1 MLLKAR
7 RFVNSKL
14 DDIVDLY
21 KKDKNRELT
30 FDEAGLWKSIKTSI
44 NVSRGKFFDKYL
56 KKKYDIAYNKFE
68 NKFDELKEKLDN
80 KEISE
85 EEFDKKMERPNYK
98 LDKAE
103 YVLGYDETKPKNP
116 IWKNMKEAISK
127 GLTATKNFMVRTG
140 NGIKK
145 FVFKKVPLMLET
157 GAKQTFK
164 AGYKLGKHTI
174 KGVKKFGRGFRFVGK
189 GVRFVGNKVAEA
201 TKDIR
206 EQADLE
212 MAEKAKQKQEEKE
225 EKRKTP
231 RENLGMEEIEIDHEQ
246 AIEKVEGEVVREK
259 PEQQLENE

>member
-7 RFVNSKL
+7 RFINSKL

-30 FDEAGLWKSIKTSI
+30 FEEAGLWKSIKTAI
-44 NVSRGKFFDKYL
+44 NVSRGKFFEKYL
-56 KKKYDIAYNKFE
+56 DNKYDKAYSKYE
-68 NKFDELKEKLDN
+68 NKYDELKEKLDKN
-80 KEISE
+80 EISE

-98 LDKAE
+98 LNEAE
-103 YVLGYDETKPKNP
+103 YVLEYDETKPKNP
-116 IWKNMKEAISK
+116 IWNNMQQAISK
-127 GLTATKNFMVRTG
+127 GLTATKDFILRTGKGIKNFM
-140 NGIKK
+140 
-145 FVFKKVPLMLET
+145 FKKVPLMLGT

-164 AGYKLGKHTI
+164 VGYKLGKHTI
-174 KGVKKFGRGFRFVGK
+174 KGVKTLGGGLRFIGK
-189 GVRFVGNKVAEA
+189 GARFVGNKVVEA

-212 MAEKAKQKQEEKE
+212 MEEKARQRQ

-231 RENLGMEEIEIDHEQ
+231 RENLGMDKVEINHEQ
-246 AIEKVEGEVVREK
+246 AVEKVKGEVVREK